1 MRALI
6 IVFTFYSPFTDIL
19 LEGFG
24 RYDYISTR
32 AIECRFT
39 MTSRVSID
47 MTICSH
53 KTQIYAD
60 LQDDG
65 SVKVRFN
72 STCQAVREFAERLDH
87 LLPAD
92 YLSFKDSNL
101 MRLVSES
108 NLTPTCLIPAG
119 IYNVVWMEVGMIS
132 KRYAQ
137 KAKSICIHFDE
148 EQDVRD

>member
-1 MRALI
+1 M
-6 IVFTFYSPFTDIL
+6 
-19 LEGFG
+19 
-24 RYDYISTR
+24 
-32 AIECRFT
+32 AIECCFT

-72 STCQAVREFAERLDH
+72 STCQAVQEFAERLDP

-148 EQDVRD
+148 E